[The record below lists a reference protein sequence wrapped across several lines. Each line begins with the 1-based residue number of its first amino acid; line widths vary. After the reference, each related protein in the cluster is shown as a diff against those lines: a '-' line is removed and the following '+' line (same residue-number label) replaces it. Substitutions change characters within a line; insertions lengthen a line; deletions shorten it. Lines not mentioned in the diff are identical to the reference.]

1 MFNFEI
7 NFSFAWLLLLIVPA
21 VVLTLLPYFK
31 LSKRFRK
38 NRNRIS
44 SVVLH
49 LTALILCIFVLS
61 GMTFSYEVHN
71 SENELLLVVDA
82 SFSTSEEKQAKDD
95 FVRSVIEMT
104 NPDVYSLG
112 IVTFGLQPVCAVPL
126 TDDLRNAYS
135 LYESSAKPDTTATD
149 ISAALLFARDMLTHP
164 ESAKIVLLSDGVETD
179 GSAAS
184 VVRSITSSG
193 TRIDSVLC
201 GSLTGKD
208 EVQAIS
214 VQFPDSNI
222 LKGEQFD
229 LTLSVASSRKGDTP
243 VTVTLFDNDD
253 ECRSLSFSLKEGV
266 SDIVIPHVLTEE
278 GLHTLRFKVSPDLDT
293 ISENNE
299 LYSYMYLNVF
309 DKVLVVESS
318 EGSSD
323 KIRELLVDFDVT
335 AICPDDAHFP
345 KTLDELLQ
353 YDEIILNNIANSDLP
368 DGWDELLNRYVYD
381 AGGGL
386 FTVGGSEGGDVSAA
400 HAYNREDMAGTLLQR
415 MLPVEAIDYTPPLG
429 MMIVI
434 DVSGSMSTGTGVGTV
449 QKIDAAKNAAVSMVR
464 DYTCLN
470 ERDYCGVLTLSD
482 DYTEDASLLPM
493 TRQDEIIEAI
503 YGISSGGGTLFTPAV
518 NHAGMALRAMYTSG
532 RIEKMHVVIITDGAA
547 ADFEKYIDRV
557 EHFNN
562 LGVTY
567 SFIAIDASGA
577 SMEQL
582 EEAARLGGGK
592 AYNSG
597 AADLTGV
604 LKDDI
609 RIPEIKEVEYRE
621 FVPEINPDSYYAS
634 IISQEEMPSLYGFYG
649 TRKKSGAELVLSGE
663 YKVPVYA
670 QWKYGNGTVGS
681 FMCDLDGTWSA
692 DFLDAGGKG
701 RELLLGVVN
710 KLFPTTDIRPKNL
723 DVVLRE
729 ENYTTQISIYPV
741 TDLKEGESV
750 EVSLENLSN
759 PNASAKLTVPVAEE
773 KFSRASLVA
782 VEAGVYRITVQKKDA
797 GNNPDGSPCVVYKTF
812 SYSAE
817 YDVLNDPTDG
827 SELMTAIAA
836 SGNGSSELLSEKDAV
851 TVFQGFKETL
861 KRSFDPRFLF
871 MITALVLFLLDI
883 AARKFKWK
891 WPHELVRERR
901 ERERDKKEP
910 ETRNEARRK

>member
-82 SFSTSEEKQAKDD
+82 SFSTSEEKQAKDE

-592 AYNSG
+592 AYNS
-597 AADLTGV
+597 A
-604 LKDDI
+604 
-609 RIPEIKEVEYRE
+609 P
-621 FVPEINPDSYYAS
+621 
-634 IISQEEMPSLYGFYG
+634 
-649 TRKKSGAELVLSGE
+649 
-663 YKVPVYA
+663 
-670 QWKYGNGTVGS
+670 
-681 FMCDLDGTWSA
+681 
-692 DFLDAGGKG
+692 
-701 RELLLGVVN
+701 
-710 KLFPTTDIRPKNL
+710 PTLPACSRTIFA
-723 DVVLRE
+723 
-729 ENYTTQISIYPV
+729 YP
-741 TDLKEGESV
+741 
-750 EVSLENLSN
+750 
-759 PNASAKLTVPVAEE
+759 
-773 KFSRASLVA
+773 R
-782 VEAGVYRITVQKKDA
+782 
-797 GNNPDGSPCVVYKTF
+797 
-812 SYSAE
+812 
-817 YDVLNDPTDG
+817 
-827 SELMTAIAA
+827 
-836 SGNGSSELLSEKDAV
+836 
-851 TVFQGFKETL
+851 
-861 KRSFDPRFLF
+861 
-871 MITALVLFLLDI
+871 
-883 AARKFKWK
+883 
-891 WPHELVRERR
+891 
-901 ERERDKKEP
+901 
-910 ETRNEARRK
+910 

>member
-82 SFSTSEEKQAKDD
+82 SFSTSEEKQAKDE

-901 ERERDKKEP
+901 ERERANEP

>member
-82 SFSTSEEKQAKDD
+82 SFSTSEEKQAKDE

-901 ERERDKKEP
+901 ERERAKEP
-910 ETRNEARRK
+910 ETRNEARMK

>member
-7 NFSFAWLLLLIVPA
+7 NFSSAWLLLLIVPA

>member
-201 GSLTGKD
+201 SSLTGKD

>member
-7 NFSFAWLLLLIVPA
+7 NFSSAWLLLLIVPA
-21 VVLTLLPYFK
+21 VALTLLPYFK

-184 VVRSITSSG
+184 VVRSIASAG

-208 EVQAIS
+208 EIQAIS

-222 LKGEQFD
+222 LKGERFD
-229 LTLSVASSRKGDTP
+229 LTLSIASSRKGDTP

-253 ECRSLSFSLKEGV
+253 ECQSLSFSLKEGV
-266 SDIVIPHVLTEE
+266 SDIVVPHVLTEE
-278 GLHTLRFKVSPDLDT
+278 GLHTLRFKVSPDADT

-309 DKVLVVESS
+309 DKVLIVESS

-434 DVSGSMSTGTGVGTV
+434 DVSGSMSTGTGVGSV

-503 YGISSGGGTLFTPAV
+503 YGIGSGGGTLFTPAV

-649 TRKKSGAELVLSGE
+649 TRKKSEAELVLSGE

-670 QWKYGNGTVGS
+670 QWKYGKGTVGS

-692 DFLDAGGKG
+692 DFLNAGGKG
-701 RELLLGVVN
+701 RELLLGIVN

-817 YDVLNDPTDG
+817 YDVLNEPTDG

-836 SGNGSSELLSEKDAV
+836 SGYGSFELLSEKDAV

-871 MITALVLFLLDI
+871 IITALVLFLLDI

-901 ERERDKKEP
+901 ERARDAKEP
-910 ETRNEARRK
+910 ENRNEARRK

>member
-7 NFSFAWLLLLIVPA
+7 NFSSAWLLLLIVPA

-149 ISAALLFARDMLTHP
+149 ISAALLFARDMLNHP

-184 VVRSITSSG
+184 VVKSITSSG

-901 ERERDKKEP
+901 ERERAKEP

>member
-1 MFNFEI
+1 M
-7 NFSFAWLLLLIVPA
+7 
-21 VVLTLLPYFK
+21 
-31 LSKRFRK
+31 
-38 NRNRIS
+38 
-44 SVVLH
+44 LH

-149 ISAALLFARDMLTHP
+149 ISAALLFARDMLNHP

-184 VVRSITSSG
+184 VVKSITSSG

-449 QKIDAAKNAAVSMVR
+449 QKIDAAKTPPSAWS
-464 DYTCLN
+464 
-470 ERDYCGVLTLSD
+470 
-482 DYTEDASLLPM
+482 
-493 TRQDEIIEAI
+493 
-503 YGISSGGGTLFTPAV
+503 GITPA
-518 NHAGMALRAMYTSG
+518 
-532 RIEKMHVVIITDGAA
+532 
-547 ADFEKYIDRV
+547 
-557 EHFNN
+557 
-562 LGVTY
+562 
-567 SFIAIDASGA
+567 
-577 SMEQL
+577 
-582 EEAARLGGGK
+582 
-592 AYNSG
+592 
-597 AADLTGV
+597 
-604 LKDDI
+604 
-609 RIPEIKEVEYRE
+609 
-621 FVPEINPDSYYAS
+621 
-634 IISQEEMPSLYGFYG
+634 
-649 TRKKSGAELVLSGE
+649 
-663 YKVPVYA
+663 
-670 QWKYGNGTVGS
+670 
-681 FMCDLDGTWSA
+681 
-692 DFLDAGGKG
+692 
-701 RELLLGVVN
+701 
-710 KLFPTTDIRPKNL
+710 
-723 DVVLRE
+723 
-729 ENYTTQISIYPV
+729 
-741 TDLKEGESV
+741 
-750 EVSLENLSN
+750 
-759 PNASAKLTVPVAEE
+759 
-773 KFSRASLVA
+773 
-782 VEAGVYRITVQKKDA
+782 
-797 GNNPDGSPCVVYKTF
+797 
-812 SYSAE
+812 
-817 YDVLNDPTDG
+817 
-827 SELMTAIAA
+827 
-836 SGNGSSELLSEKDAV
+836 
-851 TVFQGFKETL
+851 
-861 KRSFDPRFLF
+861 
-871 MITALVLFLLDI
+871 
-883 AARKFKWK
+883 
-891 WPHELVRERR
+891 
-901 ERERDKKEP
+901 
-910 ETRNEARRK
+910 